1 MLQQLINGLM
11 LGSTYSLVAIGYSLV
26 FGLLG
31 LVNLAH
37 GEVFM
42 LGGFL
47 GLVLSVYLKLPLLL
61 TILGVMLGTGIVGLV
76 LELVCFRRIKRINFL
91 APALSS
97 IGFGIIAREVMVNMV
112 GSEPKVFPDT
122 VQLPDIQ
129 LGSVLISSVQLLA
142 FGAALLLMIGLT
154 LLVKRTELGRAMRTV
169 AENPTC
175 AKLLGV
181 NVTKVT
187 MATFLISSALAGAAG
202 ILIGL
207 RIGKISPFIG
217 ATVGLKGLAVMV
229 IGGLGNINGAM
240 VGGLLVGVL
249 EVLTSAYLGAVYA
262 DVVPWG
268 FLILVLVFKPSG
280 LFGTMANT
288 DRV

>member
-1 MLQQLINGLM
+1 MLQQLVNGLM
-11 LGSTYSLVAIGYSLV
+11 LGSTYALVAIGYSLV

-37 GEVFM
+37 GEIFM

-47 GLVLSVYLKLPLLL
+47 GLALGVYLKLPLLL
-61 TILGVMLGTGIVGLV
+61 TILGAMLGAGLLGLV
-76 LELVCFRRIKRINFL
+76 LELVCFRRVKRINFL

-112 GSEPKVFPDT
+112 GSEPRVFPAT
-122 VQLPDIQ
+122 VQLPDIH
-129 LGSVLISSVQLLA
+129 LGSVLVSSVQLLV

-154 LLVKRTELGRAMRTV
+154 LLIKRTELGRAMRTV
-169 AENPTC
+169 AENPSWGS
-175 AKLLGV
+175 LLGV
-181 NVTKVT
+181 NVTRVT
-187 MATFLISSALAGAAG
+187 MITFLISSALAGAAG

-240 VGGLLVGVL
+240 VGGLLVGIL
-249 EVLTSAYLGAVYA
+249 EVLTSAYLGAVFA

-268 FLILVLVFKPSG
+268 FLIAVLVFKPSG
-280 LFGTMANT
+280 LFGTKVNT
-288 DRV
+288 DRA